1 MPDGSAQ
8 NYSNHKIFDKALTY
22 IAVLALV
29 SGLLPLASLVGVPYV
44 AALSPLLMAVAVIW
58 ILFRMRG
65 YATRLQ
71 DRIIRLETKLR
82 LQRVLP
88 AHLASRIDEL
98 ELTHFIGLRF
108 ASDGELPELVDK
120 ILANKSMRSDDIKKQ
135 VKNWQADHLRV

>member
-1 MPDGSAQ
+1 MADGSAQ
-8 NYSNHKIFDKALTY
+8 SYANHKIVDKALTY

-44 AALSPLLMAVAVIW
+44 AALSPILMTVAVVW
-58 ILFRMRG
+58 ILFRMRA

-88 AHLASRIDEL
+88 AHLSSRIDEL

-108 ASDGELPELVDK
+108 ACDGELPELVEK
-120 ILANKSMRSDDIKKQ
+120 ILANKSMRSDDIKKL

>member
-1 MPDGSAQ
+1 MADGLAQ
-8 NYSNHKIFDKALTY
+8 DYSNHKTFDKALTY
-22 IAVLALV
+22 IAVLALA
-29 SGLLPLASLVGVPYV
+29 SALLSLTPLVDVPYI
-44 AALSPLLMAVAVIW
+44 AFLSPTLMAIAIIW
-58 ILFRMRG
+58 IIFRMRA

-88 AHLASRIDEL
+88 AHLSSRIDEL